1 MIRLHYGAIAY
12 GRFLDAEVWP
22 STKEQPSEID
32 ATAYGFL
39 AHILWA
45 PGSRRTREHLQQTRN
60 LPAFCERM
68 KQTYYGGHA
77 S

>member
-1 MIRLHYGAIAY
+1 VRKTIAKSLHLQGL
-12 GRFLDAEVWP
+12 GRHSQDE
-22 STKEQPSEID
+22 
-32 ATAYGFL
+32 
-39 AHILWA
+39 ILWA
-45 PGSRRTREHLQQTRN
+45 PGSRRTREHMAQSRN